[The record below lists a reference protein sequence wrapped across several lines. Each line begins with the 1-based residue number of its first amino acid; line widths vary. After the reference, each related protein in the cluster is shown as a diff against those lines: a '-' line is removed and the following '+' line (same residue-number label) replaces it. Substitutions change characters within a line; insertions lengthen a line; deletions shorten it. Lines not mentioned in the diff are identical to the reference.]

1 MNCDDVQELAA
12 ELALGIAEGKERGKA
27 LEHLAGCPACS
38 RTVQELAGV
47 ADALLLLAPAHEPS
61 PDFEVRILD
70 RVGSTAGTRRR
81 RVPRWLI
88 PAGAASL
95 AAATAILATVVFAFQ
110 GDRQLASYYRSVLAQ
125 AHGQYFQAVALRGPT
140 AGRAGELFVYQGSPS
155 WIFVTVSRP
164 YQMATYRC
172 QLITRQGRAVPMAGV
187 WSQAT
192 WGAAIPVPA
201 REISQ
206 VRLISTSGSLVL
218 NGTLPRAPA

>member
-1 MNCDDVQELAA
+1 MNCDDVQEHAA
-12 ELALGIAEGKERGKA
+12 ELALDIAEGKERGKA
-27 LEHLAGCPACS
+27 LEHLAGCPHCS

-47 ADALLLLAPAHEPS
+47 ADALLLLTPAHDPS
-61 PDFEVRILD
+61 PGFEVRVLD
-70 RVGSTAGTRRR
+70 RVGSATAPRRR
-81 RVPRWLI
+81 RVPQWLI

-95 AAATAILATVVFAFQ
+95 AAATAILAMGVFAFR

-125 AHGQYFQAVALRGPT
+125 AHGQYFQAVALRGST
-140 AGRAGELFVYQGSPS
+140 GRHAGELFVYQGAPS

-172 QLITRQGRAVPMAGV
+172 QLTTREGRTVPLAGV

-192 WGAAIPVPA
+192 WGGAIPVPA

-218 NGTLPRAPA
+218 NGTLPRAAA